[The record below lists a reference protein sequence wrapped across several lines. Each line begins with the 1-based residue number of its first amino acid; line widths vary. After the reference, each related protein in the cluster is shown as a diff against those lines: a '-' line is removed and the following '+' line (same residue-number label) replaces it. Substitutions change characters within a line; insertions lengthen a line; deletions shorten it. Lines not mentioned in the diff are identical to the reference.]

1 MVLKMKKNAD
11 KLWETLHKLGKQIH
25 DYETKRNNSLL
36 MLLHM
41 IYGLTEENKGR
52 VKVSEIA
59 KICGMAMAATSKA
72 IRRLENEGYIERS
85 MDDRD
90 RRVVYISLTETGKK
104 TYREMLEKTN
114 DDFTRLVGKMGEQEA
129 QQFMRL
135 LEKLTTIIEEEN
147 NR

>member
-1 MVLKMKKNAD
+1 MEKDAGR
-11 KLWETLHKLGKQIH
+11 LWEAFHKLSKQIH
-25 DYETKRNNSLL
+25 DYEARRNNSLL

-41 IYGLTEENKGR
+41 IHGLMEENGGR

-59 KICGMAMAATSKA
+59 RICGMAMAATSKA

-85 MDDRD
+85 MDDQD
-90 RRVVYISLTETGKK
+90 RRVVYISLTETGER

-135 LEKLTTIIEEEN
+135 LEKLTTIVEEEN

>member
-11 KLWETLHKLGKQIH
+11 KLWEALHKLGKQIH

-59 KICGMAMAATSKA
+59 KICDMAMAATSKA

>member
-1 MVLKMKKNAD
+1 MEKDAAR
-11 KLWETLHKLGKQIH
+11 LWEEFHKLGKQIH
-25 DYETKRNNSLL
+25 DYEARRNNSLL

-41 IYGLTEENKGR
+41 IHGLMEENGGR

-59 KICGMAMAATSKA
+59 RICGMAMAATSKA

-85 MDDRD
+85 MDDQD
-90 RRVVYISLTETGKK
+90 RRVVYISLTETGER

-135 LEKLTTIIEEEN
+135 LEKLTTIVEEEN

>member
-1 MVLKMKKNAD
+1 MEKDAGR
-11 KLWETLHKLGKQIH
+11 LWEAFHKLGKQIH
-25 DYETKRNNSLL
+25 DYEARRNNSLL

-41 IYGLTEENKGR
+41 IHGLMEENGGR

-59 KICGMAMAATSKA
+59 RICGMAMAATSKA

-85 MDDRD
+85 MDDQD
-90 RRVVYISLTETGKK
+90 RRVVYISLTETGER

-135 LEKLTTIIEEEN
+135 LEKLTTIVEEET

>member
-1 MVLKMKKNAD
+1 MKKNAD